1 MKMDGPFQPTDRRD
15 VPNVC
20 DGSIVHRG
28 VIAAGEVPKS
38 VRLEQRDRKNAAR
51 RPDGILR
58 VLLIPVS

>member
-1 MKMDGPFQPTDRRD
+1 MEMDDPFQPSDRRD
-15 VPNVC
+15 VPNIC